1 MFTAAM
7 WIVAGLLL
15 ILSEFIVPGFIIF
28 FFGMGALFTGCL
40 MFLFDGMP
48 VYLQL
53 VNFAVSSVILLL
65 VLRRLFPGI
74 FGGKE
79 RNSTLPPDDEECSG
93 KMAEV
98 LEPIVVDIGGKVSF
112 QGTEWHAVSATP
124 HNKGEHVRIIRR
136 ENITLVVE

>member
-7 WIVAGLLL
+7 WTVVGLLL

-28 FFGMGALFTGCL
+28 FFGVGALLTGCL
-40 MFLFDGMP
+40 LFLFEGMP

-53 VNFAVSSVILLL
+53 VVFAVSSVILLL

-79 RNSTLPPDDEECSG
+79 RKSALPPDDEECAG

-98 LEPIVVDIGGKVSF
+98 LEPIVADIGGKVSF
-112 QGTEWHAVSATP
+112 QGTEWHAVSANA
-124 HNKGEHVRIIRR
+124 HQKGDYVRIIRR

>member
-1 MFTAAM
+1 MFTSAM

-28 FFGMGALFTGCL
+28 FFGVGALFTGFL
-40 MFLFDGMP
+40 LFLFDGMP
-48 VYLQL
+48 IYLQL

-79 RNSTLPPDDEECSG
+79 RNNALPPDDEEYAG

-98 LEPIVVDIGGKVSF
+98 LEPIVADIGGKVSF
-112 QGTEWHAVSATP
+112 QGTEWHAVSANA
-124 HNKGEHVRIIRR
+124 HQKGDHVRIIRR